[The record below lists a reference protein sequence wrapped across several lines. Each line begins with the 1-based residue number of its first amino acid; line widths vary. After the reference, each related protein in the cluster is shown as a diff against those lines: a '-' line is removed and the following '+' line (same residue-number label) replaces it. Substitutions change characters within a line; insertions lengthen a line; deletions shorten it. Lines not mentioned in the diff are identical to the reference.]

1 MLHHCQAKS
10 LDDIYLEDIPHII
23 HPATAVHD
31 LEDTA
36 LPNRIIQEWN
46 LPQGYTQ
53 FVSRYHQFHHQRP
66 SLAYRDTLDDIRY
79 GKIVLLRK
87 DITGNAG
94 PGLYQMATY
103 AMTCPCPSLPVCA
116 ISSLVS

>member
-66 SLAYRDTLDDIRY
+66 WLAYRDTLDDIRY

-94 PGLYQMATY
+94 PGVISNGNLRNDL
-103 AMTCPCPSLPVCA
+103 PLSLFTRLRDI
-116 ISSLVS
+116 ISR

>member
-10 LDDIYLEDIPHII
+10 LDDIYLEDIPNII

-66 SLAYRDTLDDIRY
+66 RLAYRDTLDDIRY

-87 DITGNAG
+87 DITGNTG

-103 AMTCPCPSLPVCA
+103 AMTCPCPS
-116 ISSLVS
+116 